1 VGLSAAH
8 DALAGYDRPWW
19 IAGGWAI
26 DLFVGGPPRRHDDV
40 DVVVLR
46 RDQHELAAHLDG
58 WDIQV
63 VAHPGELRPWR
74 GELLEP
80 PVHELWAR
88 PAPDGAWTC
97 ELLLDEADGDRWVFR
112 RDARVTLPLAEAG
125 VERDG
130 LPVLAPEI
138 VLLFKAKDPEPKD
151 EADLAAALPLLSPAA
166 RAWLGQAID
175 VAYPEHPWRQRLA

>member
-1 VGLSAAH
+1 MGLSAAG

-26 DLFVGGPPRRHDDV
+26 DLFVGARPRHHDDV

-46 RDQHELAAHLDG
+46 RDQQKLAAHLED

-63 VAHPGELRPWR
+63 VVHPGGLRPWR

-80 PVHELWAR
+80 PVHELRAR
-88 PAPDGAWTC
+88 RSPDDAWTC

-112 RDARVTLPLAEAG
+112 RDARVTFPLT
-125 VERDG
+125 
-130 LPVLAPEI
+130 
-138 VLLFKAKDPEPKD
+138 
-151 EADLAAALPLLSPAA
+151 
-166 RAWLGQAID
+166 
-175 VAYPEHPWRQRLA
+175 